1 MYILTQIQSICL
13 FCTQWMMP
21 CMIILWSV
29 KPSQLCQPSG
39 FPKAYHHDLIKLYSS
54 FFSHFFWQQQLFASN
69 YYLVLVRMRNKNKKL
84 SIIIHKN
91 YFWKEHLKKQFWN
104 LKKYQFQKPSPVKH
118 HQNIHTVHSEKFFLI
133 LTFFLYITN
142 WWLDWKTPAEKKNY
156 LKK

>member
-1 MYILTQIQSICL
+1 MVHCAKGEFEYMYILTQIQSICL

-54 FFSHFFWQQQLFASN
+54 FFSHFFFWQQQLFASN

-118 HQNIHTVHSEKFFLI
+118 HQNIHTVHSEKFF
-133 LTFFLYITN
+133 
-142 WWLDWKTPAEKKNY
+142 
-156 LKK
+156 

>member
-1 MYILTQIQSICL
+1 MDFLPSILTKILTQKRCFCCFFKNKFLVHCAKGEFEYMYILTQIQSICL

-54 FFSHFFWQQQLFASN
+54 FLSHFFWQQQLFASN

-84 SIIIHKN
+84 SIIIHKKLLLKRT
-91 YFWKEHLKKQFWN
+91 FKKQFWN
-104 LKKYQFQKPSPVKH
+104 LKWNLK
-118 HQNIHTVHSEKFFLI
+118 NISS
-133 LTFFLYITN
+133 
-142 WWLDWKTPAEKKNY
+142 KNP
-156 LKK
+156 LL

>member
-84 SIIIHKN
+84 SIIIHKKLLLKRTFKKTILKFKKISVPKTLSCKTSPK
-91 YFWKEHLKKQFWN
+91 YSYSAQWK
-104 LKKYQFQKPSPVKH
+104 
-118 HQNIHTVHSEKFFLI
+118 IFLI
-133 LTFFLYITN
+133 LTFFCT
-142 WWLDWKTPAEKKNY
+142 
-156 LKK
+156 